1 MRILLVEDDPKQL
14 MPLQSVLAQAG
25 HSVDGVKDGET
36 AQWLLSEKEYDLL
49 ILDWMLPRVSGLNL
63 CRQYRA
69 SGKTAPI
76 LMITARDTTPEKV
89 TGLDAGADDY
99 LVKPIDIVEFMARVR
114 ALRRRVPLWQGDVL
128 CLDDLQLNLD
138 TLTVERQ
145 GTSVALSSREFQ
157 LLEYFMRHPRQVL
170 TRNQI
175 EQAVWEWGTEPESN
189 AMTVLVRKLR
199 QRLQMVGAADWIE
212 TIYSMGYRLS
222 PPEAR

>member
-14 MPLQSVLAQAG
+14 MPLQTVLSQAG

-49 ILDWMLPRVSGLNL
+49 ILDWMLPRVSGISL
-63 CRQYRA
+63 CQQYRA
-69 SGKTAPI
+69 AGKTAPV
-76 LMITARDTTPEKV
+76 LMITAKDTTPDKV
-89 TGLDAGADDY
+89 TGLDTGADDY

-114 ALRRRVPLWQGDVL
+114 ALRRRSPLWQGDIL
-128 CLDDLQLNLD
+128 RLNDLQLHLD
-138 TLTVERQ
+138 KLTVERQ
-145 GTSVALSSREFQ
+145 GITVSLSSREFQ

-189 AMTVLVRKLR
+189 AITVLIRKLR
-199 QRLQMVGAADWIE
+199 QRLESVGAADWIE
-212 TIYSMGYRLS
+212 TVYGMGYRLTPIEPS
-222 PPEAR
+222 

>member
-14 MPLQSVLAQAG
+14 MPLQTVLSQAG

-49 ILDWMLPRVSGLNL
+49 ILDWMLPHISGVNL

-69 SGKTAPI
+69 AGKTAPI

-99 LVKPIDIVEFMARVR
+99 LVKPIDLVEFMARVR
-114 ALRRRVPLWQGDVL
+114 ALRRRSPLWQGDTL
-128 CLDDLQLNLD
+128 SLEDLHLHLD

-145 GTSVALSSREFQ
+145 GATVSLSSREFQ

-175 EQAVWEWGTEPESN
+175 EQAVWEWGTQPESN
-189 AMTVLVRKLR
+189 AITVLVRKLR
-199 QRLQMVGAADWIE
+199 QRLQALGSADWIE
-212 TIYSMGYRLS
+212 SIYGMGYRLTS
-222 PPEAR
+222 PLK

>member
-1 MRILLVEDDPKQL
+1 MRILIVEDDPKQL
-14 MPLQSVLAQAG
+14 MPLQTVLSQAG

-36 AQWLLSEKEYDLL
+36 AQWLLSEKDYDLL
-49 ILDWMLPRVSGLNL
+49 ILDWMLPHISGVNL

-69 SGKTAPI
+69 AGKTAPV

-99 LVKPIDIVEFMARVR
+99 LVKPIDLLEFMARVR
-114 ALRRRVPLWQGDVL
+114 ALRRRSPLWQGDTL
-128 CLDDLQLNLD
+128 SLEDLHLHLD

-145 GTSVALSSREFQ
+145 GATVSLSSREFQ

-175 EQAVWEWGTEPESN
+175 EQGVWEWGTEPESN
-189 AMTVLVRKLR
+189 AIAVLVRKLR
-199 QRLQMVGAADWIE
+199 QRLQAVGSADWIE
-212 TIYSMGYRLS
+212 SIYGMGYRLTS
-222 PPEAR
+222 PEK

>member
-1 MRILLVEDDPKQL
+1 MRILIVEDDPKQL
-14 MPLQSVLAQAG
+14 MPLQTVLSQAG

-49 ILDWMLPRVSGLNL
+49 ILDWMLPHISGVNL

-69 SGKTAPI
+69 AGKTAPI

-99 LVKPIDIVEFMARVR
+99 LVKPIDLVEFMARVR
-114 ALRRRVPLWQGDVL
+114 ALRRRSPLWQGDTL
-128 CLDDLQLNLD
+128 SLEDLHLHLD

-145 GTSVALSSREFQ
+145 GATVSLSSREFQ

-175 EQAVWEWGTEPESN
+175 EQGVWEWGTEPESN
-189 AMTVLVRKLR
+189 AITVLIRKLR
-199 QRLQMVGAADWIE
+199 QRLQAVGSADWIE
-212 TIYSMGYRLS
+212 SIYGMGYRLS
-222 PPEAR
+222 SPLK

>member
-1 MRILLVEDDPKQL
+1 MRVLLVEDDPKQL
-14 MPLQSVLAQAG
+14 MPLQTVLAQAG

-49 ILDWMLPRVSGLNL
+49 ILDWMLPHISGVNL

-69 SGKTAPI
+69 AGKTAPI

-99 LVKPIDIVEFMARVR
+99 LVKPIDLVEFMARVR
-114 ALRRRVPLWQGDVL
+114 ALRRRSPLWQGDTL
-128 CLDDLQLNLD
+128 SLEDLHLHLD

-145 GTSVALSSREFQ
+145 GATVSLSSREFQ

-175 EQAVWEWGTEPESN
+175 QQAVWEWGTEPESN
-189 AMTVLVRKLR
+189 AITVLVRKLR
-199 QRLQMVGAADWIE
+199 QRLQAVGSADWIE
-212 TIYSMGYRLS
+212 SIYGMGYRLS
-222 PPEAR
+222 SPLK